1 MIQNP
6 NSLSYDSISE
16 MNNHLQNNSLFDD
29 VFNNGNDGSYISVMN
44 FNQIFNN
51 GLAERNTDESSNFD
65 NTLQDILYQISPITN
80 IILGRKKKGSN
91 DKNKRHNKFS
101 FDNLMKKLKSLI
113 IRELH
118 IFINKILVMKYQND
132 IGKGLNKKQLM
143 LINQDQITNATIKF
157 NQNFLDKT
165 IGEIFSEDLS
175 GRVSSYLPTFNKT
188 LIQELKDEKDP
199 VKKEY
204 FTGLFNIKFLDCL
217 KYFRG
222 DDINNNYIEGLKK
235 FSELE
240 NEDEFK
246 EAQDNDEEY
255 IKCLKKFMKEYE
267 TILMKKHGRKSR
279 KEKKEVQKT

>member
-1 MIQNP
+1 
-6 NSLSYDSISE
+6 
-16 MNNHLQNNSLFDD
+16 MNNHLENNSLFD
-29 VFNNGNDGSYISVMN
+29 NDFKN

-51 GLAERNTDESSNFD
+51 GSAERNTDESSNFD
-65 NTLQDILYQISPITN
+65 NTIKDILYQKRPKSKKF
-80 IILGRKKKGSN
+80 LGRKKKGSN
-91 DKNKRHNKFS
+91 SKNKGHNKFS

-143 LINQDQITNATIKF
+143 LINQAQIANATIKF

-235 FSELE
+235 FSEPE

-246 EAQDNDEEY
+246 EAEDNDEEY

>member
-29 VFNNGNDGSYISVMN
+29 VPNNGNDVSHTSAMN
-44 FNQIFNN
+44 FNQIFN
-51 GLAERNTDESSNFD
+51 GLAERNTDESSNND
-65 NTLQDILYQISPITN
+65 NTILDILYQIRPISN
-80 IILGRKKKGSN
+80 ILLGRKKKGSN
-91 DKNKRHNKFS
+91 SKNKGHNKFS

-118 IFINKILVMKYQND
+118 IFINKILVIKYKND

-143 LINQDQITNATIKF
+143 LINQTQIANATIKF

-246 EAQDNDEEY
+246 EAEHNDEEY

-267 TILMKKHGRKSR
+267 SILMQKHGRKSR
-279 KEKKEVQKT
+279 KKKKEV